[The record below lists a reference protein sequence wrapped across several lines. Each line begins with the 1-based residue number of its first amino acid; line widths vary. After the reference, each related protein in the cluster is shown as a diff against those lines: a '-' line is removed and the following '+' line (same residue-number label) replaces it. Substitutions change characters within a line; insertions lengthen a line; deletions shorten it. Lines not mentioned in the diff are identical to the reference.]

1 MAFVTSAHISLANAN
16 YRTKFD
22 VIGAKC
28 YNPSTERG
36 GEYLKKIM
44 QKKNHIDLQ
53 RKQTQVDITSRHG
66 RVEKKCTLNP
76 T

>member
-44 QKKNHIDLQ
+44 QKKSYRSTKETD
-53 RKQTQVDITSRHG
+53 TGRHNQQAWQG
-66 RVEKKCTLNP
+66 REKMHT
-76 T
+76 